1 METFNYVPAPGQ
13 SKNVTPRVLKAQFGD
28 GYSQR
33 VGDGINFKPR
43 TYQLVFNREMSVI
56 LEIDAF
62 LNARAGIEAFI
73 WTPLNG
79 TAGVW
84 LCESWVKTDTLL
96 NVGSISATFIEVF
109 ES

>member
-43 TYQLVFNREMSVI
+43 IYNLVFNREVSE
-56 LEIDAF
+56 LNAIDAF
-62 LNARAGIEAFI
+62 LTARAGIEAFY

-84 LCESWVKTDTLL
+84 LCESWARTDTLL
-96 NVGSISATFIEVF
+96 HVGSISATFTEVF